1 MTDNIILQFLA
12 EIKRTINNL
21 SPCTALTGE
30 IQAIESS
37 DDGITDYMMIKIKWA
52 DRNLNS
58 YEEGKIWMKR
68 AIGKKVVLVIEPV

>member
-1 MTDNIILQFLA
+1 MTNNIILQFLA

-21 SPCTALTGE
+21 SPCTALIGE

-37 DDGITDYMMIKIKWA
+37 DDGVTDYMMIKIKWV
-52 DRNLNS
+52 DHNLS
-58 YEEGKIWMKR
+58 SHEAGKRWMKR